1 MSDPRADDPFAA
13 PDERTFM
20 MPTPGA
26 RGRGPAPGGAPPA
39 AMAGGRPQPEVARD
53 LPPPET
59 GMNPLLALANP
70 LLCTAPRLRATAHV
84 ADPQALKDALAQ
96 TIREFEQR
104 ARAQGLAPERVL
116 AARYVLCT
124 VLDEAAAGTPW
135 GNGGTWGRNNL
146 LVTFHNEGFGGDKVF
161 QLMAKLAEDP
171 RTNRDLLELIYA
183 ALTLGFEGRYRI
195 LEGGAAQLAAV
206 RERLAQI
213 LKTARG
219 DHAAALAQHWPV
231 QPRRARPLLSWL
243 PLWVTGAVTAL
254 ALLGL
259 YLALLFGLG
268 AASDPVF
275 ARIVAL
281 RPPAPAPTQVVVPAP
296 AAPRLAPL
304 LQADIQAG
312 LIAVRDEADRSV
324 VVMRGEGLFESGSA
338 TLGADREPLIR
349 RIAQAMAQVPGPVV
363 VTGHTDNVQS
373 RSLRFPSNW
382 HLSEARAASV
392 RELMVGAGLPAGR
405 IEARGKGEA
414 EPVAPNDS
422 PAQRARNRRV
432 EVELRVAAAAAPA
445 PAAPAAPASGSTAP

>member
-1 MSDPRADDPFAA
+1 MTDPRSDDPFA
-13 PDERTFM
+13 PPGDRTFL
-20 MPTPGA
+20 MPTPGGA
-26 RGRGPAPGGAPPA
+26 RGRAAGLHAPPA
-39 AMAGGRPQPEVARD
+39 SQPQPEVARD

-84 ADPQALKDALAQ
+84 ADPQALKDGLAQ
-96 TIREFEQR
+96 AIRDFEQR
-104 ARAQGLAPERVL
+104 ARAQGLPPERVL
-116 AARYVLCT
+116 AARYILCT

-135 GNGGTWGRNNL
+135 GSGGTWGRNNL

-171 RTNRDLLELIYA
+171 ATHRDLLELIYA
-183 ALTLGFEGRYRI
+183 ALNLGFEGRYRVI
-195 LEGGAAQLAAV
+195 DGGSAQLEAV

-213 LKTARG
+213 LKGVRG
-219 DHAAALAQHWPV
+219 DHAPALAQHWAV
-231 QPRRARPLLSWL
+231 QPQRARPLLNWL

-254 ALLGL
+254 VLLGL

-281 RPPAPAPTQVVVPAP
+281 RPPALTVAAPAAPAPA
-296 AAPRLAPL
+296 AAPRLAQF
-304 LQADIQAG
+304 LQPDVQAN
-312 LIAVRDEADRSV
+312 LVAVRDEADRSV
-324 VVMRGEGLFESGSA
+324 IVLRGEGLFDSGSA
-338 TLGADREPLIR
+338 TLSGDREALLR
-349 RIAQAMAQVPGPVV
+349 RIGEALAKVPGQVL

-373 RSLRFPSNW
+373 RSARFPSNW

-392 RELMVGAGLPAGR
+392 RTLLLGTGLPAER
-405 IEARGKGEA
+405 VQAQGKGEA

-422 PAQRARNRRV
+422 AANRARNRRV
-432 EVELRVAAAAAPA
+432 EIELRVAAAGGRP
-445 PAAPAAPASGSTAP
+445 S

>member
-1 MSDPRADDPFAA
+1 MTDPRPDDPFAA
-13 PDERTFM
+13 PGDRTFL
-20 MPTPGA
+20 MPTPGGA
-26 RGRGPAPGGAPPA
+26 RGRAAGLHAPPA
-39 AMAGGRPQPEVARD
+39 GQPQPEVARD

-84 ADPQALKDALAQ
+84 ADPQALKDGLAQ
-96 TIREFEQR
+96 AIRDFEQR
-104 ARAQGLAPERVL
+104 ARAQGLPPERVL
-116 AARYVLCT
+116 AARYILCT

-135 GNGGTWGRNNL
+135 GSGGTWGRNNL

-171 RTNRDLLELIYA
+171 ATHRDLLELIYA
-183 ALTLGFEGRYRI
+183 ALNLGFEGRYRVI
-195 LEGGAAQLAAV
+195 DGGSAQLEAV

-213 LKTARG
+213 LQGVRG
-219 DHAAALAQHWPV
+219 DHAPALAQHWAV
-231 QPRRARPLLSWL
+231 QPQRARPLLNWL

-254 ALLGL
+254 VLLGL

-281 RPPAPAPTQVVVPAP
+281 RPPALTVAAPAAPAPA
-296 AAPRLAPL
+296 AAPRLAQF
-304 LQADIQAG
+304 LQPDVQAN
-312 LIAVRDEADRSV
+312 LVAVRDEADRSV
-324 VVMRGEGLFESGSA
+324 IVLRGEGLFDSGSA
-338 TLGADREPLIR
+338 TLSGDREALLR
-349 RIAQAMAQVPGPVV
+349 RIGEALAKVPGQVL

-373 RSLRFPSNW
+373 RSARFPSNW

-392 RELMVGAGLPAGR
+392 RTLLLGTGLPAER
-405 IEARGKGEA
+405 VQAQGKGEA

-422 PAQRARNRRV
+422 AANRARNRRV
-432 EVELRVAAAAAPA
+432 EIELRVAAAGGRP
-445 PAAPAAPASGSTAP
+445 S